1 MLIDFLKVFSL
12 SQILSTLQFFSRFN
26 AGRTYVAYILNTTAF
41 FGHKL
46 LISQRYSHLKLR
58 RQNKSIYFKTGKY
71 HVQLAQLN
79 IFLNNLHILIL
90 TEENKLTLCLR
101 FVLILKLFCFVPF
114 REKWFELQNTRSLSN
129 KLVSDKTGP
138 YINSVYKSSKTDF
151 TPIWL
156 TNGIAFLS
164 FFSEIWRTVNCVS
177 LEKAYF

>member
-12 SQILSTLQFFSRFN
+12 SQILSTLQFFSRLN

-151 TPIWL
+151 KPIWL

-177 LEKAYF
+177 LEKTYF